1 MQSKGCLDEEEG
13 MSEHQLKRC
22 FSMSEALTKALLQK
36 HELNLCLSMSKA
48 LVLGKLERFPLLEH
62 VKNLCL
68 SMSKALVLESALAFL
83 AFLAFQH

>member
-1 MQSKGCLDEEEG
+1 
-13 MSEHQLKRC
+13 
-22 FSMSEALTKALLQK
+22 
-36 HELNLCLSMSKA
+36 MSKA